1 MGTFAYVEDAL
12 HYYFGRTFPSSV
24 PAFFVIAIE
33 EKQSVEH
40 LHIRNNKKELHSS
53 RGADSFVK
61 LDFYKI
67 ENFCI
72 LTLKKNNEHQ
82 IGCSFIIM
90 IKKYKKISVAAV
102 LTLIALNAFSVYL
115 INQSI
120 EIKLALGE
128 IQDAEK
134 INLVQQSV
142 FLSTVFSAIVITL
155 DIVCILFLLYLLHKF
170 IFKTLKKSTPTK

>member
-1 MGTFAYVEDAL
+1 
-12 HYYFGRTFPSSV
+12 
-24 PAFFVIAIE
+24 
-33 EKQSVEH
+33 
-40 LHIRNNKKELHSS
+40 
-53 RGADSFVK
+53 
-61 LDFYKI
+61 
-67 ENFCI
+67 
-72 LTLKKNNEHQ
+72 
-82 IGCSFIIM
+82 M

>member
-1 MGTFAYVEDAL
+1 
-12 HYYFGRTFPSSV
+12 
-24 PAFFVIAIE
+24 
-33 EKQSVEH
+33 
-40 LHIRNNKKELHSS
+40 
-53 RGADSFVK
+53 
-61 LDFYKI
+61 
-67 ENFCI
+67 
-72 LTLKKNNEHQ
+72 
-82 IGCSFIIM
+82 M

-120 EIKLALGE
+120 ENKLALAE